1 MQVTT
6 KQISSFFR
14 NVLLILFYCS
24 INMCFNLL
32 LKCLC
37 FIVPQGEKWF
47 IRLACIS
54 WFVVIGVAIHR
65 AKKLNRMYSQSVLE
79 QLIEI
84 YDTTHD
90 ELTRFSYIENRILR
104 EQKDKKE
111 KSIRRREVKTAHMIK
126 ALVEKDLSMV
136 QTIST
141 LNIIFTLTLRLYKES
156 GFEHIITMLFL
167 ILLMI
172 LSITLVNYM
181 PKEKYILNICDKII
195 QESKVG

>member
-1 MQVTT
+1 MRVTT

-14 NVLLILFYCS
+14 YILLILFYAS

-32 LKCLC
+32 LICLC

-47 IRLACIS
+47 IGLACIS
-54 WFVVIGVAIHR
+54 WFVVIGIAIHR
-65 AKKLNRMYSQSVLE
+65 AQKLNRMYSQSILE

-90 ELTRFSYIENRILR
+90 ELTRFSYIENRILG
-104 EQKDKKE
+104 EQKDKQE
-111 KSIRRREVKTAHMIK
+111 KSIRRREVKTAYMIK